1 MRGFN
6 FSEIVGFDWDSG
18 NIDKNWGKHRV
29 AFWESEEIFFNR
41 PLLLQS
47 DDKHSGKDEV
57 RYYALG
63 KTNKNRLLFEAFTIR
78 KNKIRIISARTMSK
92 KEKIIYQKQYE
103 QKK

>member
-1 MRGFN
+1 MKDFD
-6 FSEIVGFDWDSG
+6 FSEILGFDWDSG
-18 NIDKNWGKHRV
+18 NLNKNWEKHKV

-47 DDKHSGKDEV
+47 DNKHSGKSEN

-63 KTNKNRLLFEAFTIR
+63 KTNQNRLLFSAFTIR
-78 KNKIRIISARTMSK
+78 KNRIRIISARPMSQ

-103 QKK
+103 QK